1 MPIESSPVDNDAFKL
16 VVLFVVNKKGT
27 IKLRLVN
34 LALSTHYFLIHTLL
48 CQKDIFVVSRIT
60 LVSIIL
66 LIICSLFFF
75 TVGAGSSGPVVA
87 NRLSEDP
94 KVKVLLLEAG
104 GYEVYQSEIP
114 MLAARLQMSEYDW
127 QYKTEPQKYACQG
140 MNEHRSNW
148 PRGKILGGCSTL
160 NYMLYVRGNKKDYDI
175 WESYGNYGWGW
186 NGGEFTVFHQLTTT
200 TFSFSIINCVLWER
214 RK

>member
-1 MPIESSPVDNDAFKL
+1 MHDRHY
-16 VVLFVVNKKGT
+16 FVIHNAAVKYFSLCICLCK
-27 IKLRLVN
+27 IKLICALKLS
-34 LALSTHYFLIHTLL
+34 LA
-48 CQKDIFVVSRIT
+48 
-60 LVSIIL
+60 
-66 LIICSLFFF
+66 
-75 TVGAGSSGPVVA
+75 VGAGSSGPVVA

-114 MLAARLQMSEYDW
+114 MLAARLQLSEYDW

-148 PRGKILGGCSTL
+148 PRGKILGGCSTM

-175 WESYGNYGWGW
+175 WESYGNYGWDWKGVFPYFVKSEDNRDPAILK
-186 NGGEFTVFHQLTTT
+186 NGYHGE
-200 TFSFSIINCVLWER
+200 CR
-214 RK
+214 